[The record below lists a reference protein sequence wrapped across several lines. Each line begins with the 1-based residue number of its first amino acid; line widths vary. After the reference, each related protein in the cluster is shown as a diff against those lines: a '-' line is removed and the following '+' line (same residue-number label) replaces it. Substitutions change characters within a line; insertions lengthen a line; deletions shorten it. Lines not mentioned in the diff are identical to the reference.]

1 MRLFEDYKNKCDA
14 DPGPKEERQV
24 HEVESG
30 GIEAERILGG
40 ELANLKAAEWL
51 QVLEVG
57 CFERFSPRCSTVN
70 NKVK

>member
-1 MRLFEDYKNKCDA
+1 M
-14 DPGPKEERQV
+14 

-30 GIEAERILGG
+30 GLEAERILGG
-40 ELANLKAAEWL
+40 ELAHLKAAEWL

-57 CFERFSPRCSTVN
+57 CFERFSPRRSTVN